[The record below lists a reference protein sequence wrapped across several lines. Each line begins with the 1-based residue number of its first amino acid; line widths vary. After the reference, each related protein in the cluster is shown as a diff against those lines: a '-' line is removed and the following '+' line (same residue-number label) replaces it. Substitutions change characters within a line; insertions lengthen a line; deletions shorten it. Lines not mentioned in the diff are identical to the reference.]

1 MPETTRKLAA
11 IVFTDIVGFTKLA
24 AENEPMA
31 LELLEKQREL
41 LKSIVYEYK
50 GEWLKEMGDGLLLSF
65 GTNHDAVD
73 CAIAIQNAV
82 KNVDNLI
89 LRIGIHQGEVVL
101 QGRDVVGDDVNIASR
116 IEPFAAPGGIAIS
129 GRVNAALERD
139 PEFETVYLGKPSL
152 KGVSQEVK
160 AFCIVS
166 HDLPQTD
173 LSKVTAKLKPEDI
186 RKFKWNVFSITGAVL
201 TVIGI
206 LFWLNISFLGIGI
219 AQEEEIPSIAILYM
233 KNLGSENDEA
243 WAYGLTEDLIVE
255 MSKKGL
261 IRISTMNSILN
272 FKNSTIS
279 EREIASELDVKY
291 VLTSSLHKI
300 KDQFNLRCQLLDI
313 RDGVTLFGNKWTESI
328 ENSSLIV
335 SNLAD
340 SVSSKINI
348 YSKRSKGQ
356 DHKKYRSD
364 PIAYEYYLKGKY
376 GWEKKQNA
384 EDIEIAK
391 DLLKMAIDLD
401 SNLVKAHHKL
411 AIIFSA
417 QGNLNKSFAIHKN
430 CLNISRKLNDFEQI
444 ADSYLGIA
452 GSHQALRNSDSAK
465 YYFRKLLDISKEIDY
480 RKGMKSAFNGL
491 AIIAYFQEEDETTFE
506 YMGRSLE
513 IVRELEDRI
522 ELPKALIG
530 LGQAYFIR
538 GYFDKAYPLFQEA
551 KEISIDTD
559 NKSALAF
566 SYALL
571 GNYRSVFGDYMG
583 ANHYVKKTCV
593 IYKELGLKDA
603 YANYSVGLSYNYF
616 YAGYLDSAFLVL
628 DDLYDLAKESE
639 YQSIYSLAANL
650 SGYLHY
656 RSGNYEK
663 ALENFMD
670 YNASLSDQ
678 TRGETRLNI
687 YLFLALFNHYL
698 GNVKEFDEWAN
709 ISIDMIED
717 GAIEIKMPFNI
728 VKIFELY
735 TILGRDDKAK
745 DILERYFDYMNEIA
759 SRIKDPQKRNDY
771 FHKSYYNRHI
781 ISELEKL
788 GVS

>member
-1 MPETTRKLAA
+1 MSEPKRKLAA
-11 IVFTDIVGFTKLA
+11 IVFTDIVGFTKLS
-24 AENEPMA
+24 AENEPAA
-31 LELLEKQREL
+31 LALLEKQREL
-41 LKSIVYEYK
+41 LKSIVEK
-50 GEWLKEMGDGLLLSF
+50 HGGSWLKEIGDGLLLSF
-65 GTNHDAVD
+65 NTSRDAVD
-73 CAIAIQNAV
+73 CSIAIQKAT
-82 KNVDNLI
+82 KKVDDLN
-89 LRIGIHQGEVVL
+89 LRIAIHQGEVVF
-101 QGRDVVGDDVNIASR
+101 QGNDVVGDDVNIAAR
-116 IEPFAAPGGIAIS
+116 IEPFAAAGGIAIS
-129 GRVNAALERD
+129 GRVNTSLERD
-139 PEFETVYLGKPSL
+139 PEFETMFIGTPAL
-152 KGVSQEVK
+152 KGVSQKTEVY
-160 AFCIVS
+160 CITS
-166 HDLPQTD
+166 HDLPKTD
-173 LSKVTAKLKPEDI
+173 ISKVSAKLEPAGF
-186 RKFKWNVFSITGAVL
+186 RWNVFSITGAVL
-201 TVIGI
+201 TMIGI
-206 LFWLNISFLGIGI
+206 LFWINISFLGIGFS
-219 AQEEEIPSIAILYM
+219 QEEEIPSIAILYM

-261 IRISTMNSILN
+261 IRISTMNSVLK

-291 VLTSSLHKI
+291 VLTSSLHKT
-300 KDQFNLRCQLLDI
+300 KDQFNLRCQLLNI
-313 RDGVTLFGNKWTESI
+313 RDGITLFGNKWTESI

-348 YSKRSKGQ
+348 TSNRSKDQ
-356 DHKKYRSD
+356 DRVKYRSD

-376 GWEKKQNA
+376 LWEKKQNA
-384 EDIEIAK
+384 EDVEIAK
-391 DLLKMAIDLD
+391 DFLKKAIELD
-401 SNLVKAHHKL
+401 KNLVKAHHKL
-411 AIIFSA
+411 AVIHSA
-417 QGNLNKSFAIHKN
+417 QGNLNKSFSMHKN
-430 CLNISRKLNDFEQI
+430 CLKISRKLNDYEQI

-452 GSHQALRNSDSAK
+452 GSHHALQNSDSAK
-465 YYFRKLLDISKEIDY
+465 YYFRKLLDISEEIDY

-522 ELPKALIG
+522 ELPNALIG

-551 KEISIDTD
+551 KEISIDTG
-559 NKSALAF
+559 NRSALAF

-571 GNYRSVFGDYMG
+571 GSYRSVFGDYMG
-583 ANHYVKKTCV
+583 ANHYVKKTCT

-650 SGYLHY
+650 AGYLHY
-656 RSGNYEK
+656 RSENYEK

-687 YLFLALFNHYL
+687 YLFLALFNHNL
-698 GNVKEFDEWAN
+698 GNIKEFDEWVN
-709 ISIDMIED
+709 VSIDMIED
-717 GAIEIKMPFNI
+717 GKMEIKMPFNI

-745 DILERYFDYMNEIA
+745 DILKKYFDYMNEIA
-759 SRIKDPQKRNDY
+759 SRMKDPQKRNDY
-771 FHKSYYNRHI
+771 FYKNYYNRQI

-788 GVS
+788 GIS